1 MTGHVAHGI
10 ACLVTTGIAFIAAV
24 AALRWVSSL
33 TTTQSEPANGK
44 NR

>member
-1 MTGHVAHGI
+1 MTSHVAHGVVCVI
-10 ACLVTTGIAFIAAV
+10 TTSLAFIVAV

-33 TTTQSEPANGK
+33 TTTQSEPANGA